1 MDFTLRRWNKNDLDS
16 LVKYANN
23 WNIARNLTDMFPYP
37 YTRESG
43 TKFIEMVIE
52 NHDQTVFAIDI
63 GGEASGAIGIHPLT
77 DIHKK
82 NAELGYWLAEPF
94 WKNGIMTRAVIQMI
108 DFGFKSYPVNRIF
121 ARPFGSNI
129 GSQKVLEKAGFKLE
143 ARFEKIL
150 WKKDRYEDELIYA
163 IRRDHA

>member
-1 MDFTLRRWNKNDLDS
+1 MDFTLRRWNKSDLDS

-37 YTRESG
+37 YSRAAG
-43 TKFIEMVIE
+43 TKFIEMVVE

-63 GGEASGAIGIHPLT
+63 GGEACGAIGIHPLT

-82 NAELGYWLAEPF
+82 NAELGYWLGEPF
-94 WKNGIMTRAVIQMI
+94 WKKGIMTRAVIQMTG
-108 DFGFKSYPVNRIF
+108 FGFKSYSVNRIF

-143 ARFEKIL
+143 ARFEKTL
-150 WKKDRYEDELIYA
+150 WKKDHYEDELIYA
-163 IRRDHA
+163 IRSNDV